1 MSVCNFITFFLS
13 ILLKDF
19 TPLIDY
25 KDTNNINTKLIINKN
40 KKNKNNRLVKGT
52 ATVKKYK
59 NISFLIPNK
68 VKAFI
73 I

>member
-40 KKNKNNRLVKGT
+40 VVML
-52 ATVKKYK
+52 
-59 NISFLIPNK
+59 
-68 VKAFI
+68 FI
-73 I
+73 IKKMTNNFI

>member
-40 KKNKNNRLVKGT
+40 NRLVNGT

-68 VKAFI
+68 VKGI
-73 I
+73 II